1 MTESSR
7 QKTINEYIRKDPFA
21 NNLGATIEIIEPGHS
36 RVSLTVTEDMVNFH
50 GMIHGGI
57 IFSVSDIA
65 FAAAS
70 NSHGQT
76 AVALNV
82 NISFLRAC
90 KPGDQLVAEAIE
102 QHAAGPTAL
111 YDISVIDKQ
120 TGELVAQSQDLVYR
134 KRDWFVPE

>member
-1 MTESSR
+1 MTENSR
-7 QKTINEYIRKDPFA
+7 QKAINEHIQNDPFA
-21 NNLGATIEIIEPGHS
+21 KNLGAVVEILGPGHS
-36 RVSLTVTEDMVNFH
+36 RVSLTVTEDMTNFH

-57 IFSVSDIA
+57 IFSVSDFA

-70 NSHGQT
+70 NSRGQT